1 MKNRLTQLRQVDE
14 EELALLKKRVEIATA
29 FIIVMAALLLIR
41 LCYLQVLQYEE
52 YSQRSQNN
60 LIRVR
65 EITPPRGR
73 IMDRHGNIVVS
84 NRPCFNVL
92 WYKEDASHPDLVI
105 KRLSLILDL
114 SITRILEKVR
124 KAGNQPNYVPI
135 LLAEDI
141 GRPTLIYIENHR
153 FSLPGVVINTVPRR
167 HYLHGN
173 FASHLIGYLGQ
184 ISDEE
189 LRQRQGNYYKG
200 GDLTGK
206 RGIEKIFDHQLR
218 GGKGK
223 LYLEVDSQGFVQR
236 RLKTQK
242 ALPGND
248 IKLTID
254 LDLQKEA
261 EKALQEKSGALC
273 AMEVNTGKVLVLASS
288 PPMEIQKFNNGI
300 SSKTW
305 QEHVENPLHPLI
317 NKNIQ
322 GQYPPASI
330 YKIITAAAGLT
341 EGIITPETI
350 MYCSGSMEL
359 HGRDYHCWK
368 KRGHGAIRLKRA
380 LSESCDV
387 YFYKTGH
394 KLGVRKLS
402 GYAREMGLGETTGIE
417 LPNEGSG
424 LVPTPE
430 WKKRVKNRK
439 WQEGETLSMAIGQSF
454 NLTTPLQI
462 CRLTAALSNGGI
474 LYQPSLIKEIQKLD
488 SGKVEKYPP
497 KVERRISVSPE
508 TLGLIKQ
515 GLVAA
520 VNDKHGTGGQARL
533 ENIAVGGKT
542 GTAQLIRLDRFK
554 DVSEQEIPYRYR
566 DHAWFTCFAPA
577 EDPEIAVTV
586 LIEHGGHGGS
596 SAAPVARKLLKR
608 YFNKDRSRT

>member
-1 MKNRLTQLRQVDE
+1 MKNPLTDLRQVDE
-14 EELALLKKRVEIATA
+14 EELALLKKRIEIATA
-29 FIIVMAALLLIR
+29 FIIVMAAMLLIR

-52 YSQRSQNN
+52 YSQRAQNN

-73 IMDRHGNIVVS
+73 IMDRHGRIIVS

-92 WYKEDASHPDLVI
+92 WYKEDANNPDLVI

-114 SITRILEKVR
+114 SITKILEKVR
-124 KAGNQPNYVPI
+124 KASNQPNYVPV

-141 GRPTLIYIENHR
+141 GRATLIYIENHR
-153 FSLPGVVINTVPRR
+153 FSLPGVVVKTVPRR
-167 HYLHGN
+167 HYLYGN

-184 ISDEE
+184 INYKE
-189 LRQRQGNYYKG
+189 LRERQDNYYKG
-200 GDLTGK
+200 GDLIGK
-206 RGIEKIFDHQLR
+206 RGIEKVFDDQLR

-223 LYLEVDSQGFVQR
+223 LYLEVDSRGFVQR
-236 RLKTQK
+236 QLKTRK

-254 LDLQKEA
+254 LELQKEA
-261 EKALQEKSGALC
+261 EKALQEKAGALC

-288 PPMEIQKFNNGI
+288 PPMDILKFNNGI
-300 SSKTW
+300 NSEIW
-305 QEHVENPLHPLI
+305 QKHVENPLHPLM

-330 YKIITAAAGLT
+330 YKIITAAAGLS

-350 MYCSGSMEL
+350 MYCNGSMEL

-394 KLGVRKLS
+394 KLGVEKLS
-402 GYAREMGLGETTGIE
+402 IYAREMGLGEKTGIE
-417 LPNEGSG
+417 LPNEKSG

-430 WKKRVKNRK
+430 WKKRAKNKK
-439 WQEGETLSMAIGQSF
+439 WQKGETLSTAIGQSF

-462 CRLTAALSNGGI
+462 CRMTAALTNGGI
-474 LYQPSLIKEIQKLD
+474 LYQPSLIKEIQKLN
-488 SGKVEKYPP
+488 SNKIEKFPP

-508 TLGLIKQ
+508 TLELIKQ

-533 ENIAVGGKT
+533 EHIAVGGKT

-554 DVSEQEIPYRYR
+554 GASEQEIPYRYR

-586 LIEHGGHGGS
+586 IIEHGSHGGS
-596 SAAPVARKLLKR
+596 SAAPVARKLLKK
-608 YFNKDRSRT
+608 YFEMRPQ